1 MKILTENNNINEE
14 VINLSEGNNNVRKN
28 NLNEINSNKEI
39 NSNEFYN
46 TNGINFFFLLIN
58 NIIIKL
64 II

>member
-46 TNGINFFFLLIN
+46 TNRINFFFFAH
-58 NIIIKL
+58 K
-64 II
+64 